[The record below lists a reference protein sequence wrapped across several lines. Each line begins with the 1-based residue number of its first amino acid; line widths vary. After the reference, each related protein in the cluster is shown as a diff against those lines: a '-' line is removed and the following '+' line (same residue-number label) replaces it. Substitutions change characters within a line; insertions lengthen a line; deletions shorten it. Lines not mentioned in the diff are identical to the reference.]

1 MFHVTNNWFANSFL
15 YLWVT
20 CLVRLLPLFLIFSAS
35 RSQHW
40 RCGGPRLCSTR
51 QTHMNLALSICVL
64 HQSLCNQFVCS
75 CPRRR
80 CCCCDGSII
89 ESKVCHNAC
98 SLWWCSL
105 DCRNAVDVCLSDD
118 GHSIRL
124 VHKFEIASS
133 CFRLNRLCV
142 QSMHWNR
149 RLWWLCV
156 FGKSL
161 FESGSWGQH
170 ISFHVGHCY
179 LAFAVWLR
187 SPRPI

>member
-1 MFHVTNNWFANSFL
+1 MFHLTNNWFANSFL

-105 DCRNAVDVCLSDD
+105 DWTLAFLITVTASESSTNLRLLPFVSVLIVCASNRC
-118 GHSIRL
+118 I
-124 VHKFEIASS
+124 EIAAYDDYV
-133 CFRLNRLCV
+133 FLATRFLNQVLEV
-142 QSMHWNR
+142 SI
-149 RLWWLCV
+149 
-156 FGKSL
+156 FL
-161 FESGSWGQH
+161 FM
-170 ISFHVGHCY
+170 
-179 LAFAVWLR
+179 LATA
-187 SPRPI
+187 I

>member
-1 MFHVTNNWFANSFL
+1 MCHVTNNWFANSFL

-35 RSQHW
+35 RSQHS

-98 SLWWCSL
+98 C
-105 DCRNAVDVCLSDD
+105 VCGFTKLLENYLS
-118 GHSIRL
+118 SI
-124 VHKFEIASS
+124 KFSS
-133 CFRLNRLCV
+133 TNIEE
-142 QSMHWNR
+142 
-149 RLWWLCV
+149 
-156 FGKSL
+156 SL
-161 FESGSWGQH
+161 FALLQALQH
-170 ISFHVGHCY
+170 
-179 LAFAVWLR
+179 
-187 SPRPI
+187 